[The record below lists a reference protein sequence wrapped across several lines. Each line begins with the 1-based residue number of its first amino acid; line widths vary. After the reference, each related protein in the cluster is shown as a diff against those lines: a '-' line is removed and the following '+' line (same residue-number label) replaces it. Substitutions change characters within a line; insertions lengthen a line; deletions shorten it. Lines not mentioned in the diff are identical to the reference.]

1 MAKEKPLL
9 DNLRYLFCKDAS
21 TGKQAGF
28 NVQAVRDRLTE
39 IQYDLDHIQ
48 GDIDQIINGDL
59 SSIYEDVKNIYEK
72 IENLKQQFNEFKVQ
86 IKQELDNFKL
96 EIRNELAAEV
106 NKIEQKITQI
116 NGRLDNLDAE
126 LAEVKRTYEHFPTG
140 TKLLFYQKSAPPGW
154 SVVQGLDD
162 AILRVSTVKGG
173 ELVTG
178 ASFEQVF
185 KSQDVGA
192 GGEHDV
198 SGQTSSVT
206 VGVASTTASTSLTES
221 QMPKHKHTGGVGGA
235 TADIGPRPYKGP
247 RTNYT
252 ERLNIAQRIW
262 DATQGI
268 GIDTELDRDN
278 QKEVKTGTAYVIAPQ
293 WQTNAMRFDEAF
305 ITQTNNDHT
314 STMRVTGWGMNLQP
328 LDSVMGA
335 PEAGGGAGHSHS
347 YSFDAG
353 EHSHS
358 FNQHINA
365 HAHSIDLT
373 IKNIS
378 VIVCQKEVVF

>member
-1 MAKEKPLL
+1 MAREKPLL

-21 TGKQAGF
+21 NGKQAGF

-86 IKQELDNFKL
+86 IKQELDNFKV

-185 KSQDVGA
+185 KFQDVGA

-206 VGVASTTASTSLTES
+206 VGVASTTASTSLSES
-221 QMPKHKHTGGVGGA
+221 QMPRHKHNGSMTIDKDALGPGAMLTPDTGAMHPAGGWFGSFHQNYMGGMFDGGA
-235 TADIGPRPYKGP
+235 YFATIAGTSKGKQYTLGNLAKVQGGTPGNPTIVQADGPG
-247 RTNYT
+247 
-252 ERLNIAQRIW
+252 IAFR
-262 DATQGI
+262 
-268 GIDTELDRDN
+268 
-278 QKEVKTGTAYVIAPQ
+278 K
-293 WQTNAMRFDEAF
+293 
-305 ITQTNNDHT
+305 
-314 STMRVTGWGMNLQP
+314 
-328 LDSVMGA
+328 MGA
-335 PEAGGGAGHSHS
+335 LSSAEAGGGAGHSHS

-353 EHSHS
+353 AHSHS

-365 HAHSIDLT
+365 HTHSIDLT

>member
-86 IKQELDNFKL
+86 IKQELDNFKV

-173 ELVTG
+173 ELVPG

-185 KSQDVGA
+185 KFQDVGA

-221 QMPKHKHTGGVGGA
+221 QMPRHSHKLTNLPKQADAPISDRSDQWSAPIDKDFPEGMEKGNLYASSLVYKNPVRTFHT
-235 TADIGPRPYKGP
+235 PRWQNEINGHYVTGEYKGLAP
-247 RTNYT
+247 GFVSIN
-252 ERLNIAQRIW
+252 
-262 DATQGI
+262 DA
-268 GIDTELDRDN
+268 
-278 QKEVKTGTAYVIAPQ
+278 
-293 WQTNAMRFDEAF
+293 FDKA
-305 ITQTNNDHT
+305 
-314 STMRVTGWGMNLQP
+314 
-328 LDSVMGA
+328 
-335 PEAGGGAGHSHS
+335 EAGGGAGHSHS

-365 HAHSIDLT
+365 HTHSIDLT